1 MEKILAFFIPSLFLV
16 FLGGG
21 LLYKPT
27 LNLLES
33 PKSLAFFKLLQF
45 RLLTP
50 LKGGNSCWIKMC
62 YKIPMK
68 LGWVVWRVKS

>member
-33 PKSLAFFKLLQF
+33 PKSLAFFKLLVF
-45 RLLTP
+45 GVEP
-50 LKGGNSCWIKMC
+50 
-62 YKIPMK
+62 
-68 LGWVVWRVKS
+68 